1 MPVYIRRES
10 GIKGMS
16 FGYRIGLAWVRCSP
30 NKAPL
35 AFGSP
40 AMPRIPDRSTV
51 RRLRDVLVRG
61 LFDVQGFSK
70 RREERAWLLLQYP
83 SNVQARSL
91 EE

>member
-1 MPVYIRRES
+1 MGSLQPKPS
-10 GIKGMS
+10 TA
-16 FGYRIGLAWVRCSP
+16 GLWEPSDAT
-30 NKAPL
+30 N
-35 AFGSP
+35 
-40 AMPRIPDRSTV
+40 IPDRSTV

-61 LFDVQGFSK
+61 VLDVQGFSK